1 MQIFHFPSCGSGL
14 SWETLTEHG
23 DQWLGLDISESM
35 LGIFDL
41 AMIIIRLLNDG
52 FILDIALE
60 REVEGDLMLGDM
72 GQGFDLVF

>member
-1 MQIFHFPSCGSGL
+1 
-14 SWETLTEHG
+14 
-23 DQWLGLDISESM
+23 M

-72 GQGFDLVF
+72 GQGFDLVFWTVSSVSQPCRLFGG